1 MKRLILMFLF
11 LSMRTFAETAPAV
24 NSFEVYPIGLSDGPA
39 IETMAKAMV
48 GADGTVTLDA
58 KNQRLLVLATKEQ
71 HQRIAE
77 LVLKTAVSPKNVRI
91 DVVFSRG
98 ETEKEK
104 GASVTG
110 SAGVEREDGITHVRW
125 KIKPQVIDRS
135 IQSSDETR
143 QQLLVSSGHAGQLRV
158 GDEVPYASWF
168 MDYGISHGIIGQ
180 QINWKDVGSFLLVEP
195 TVIGDGPLV
204 RVKLTPQLTGM
215 VNGSP
220 YNTRFA
226 SVATEVTVTDGETIT
241 IGGND
246 KDREF
251 YSRFLIGFNKSGG
264 TSRLSITLTPHIMSL
279 PSPTAPRTQAP
290 ARP

>member
-1 MKRLILMFLF
+1 MKRGVLVLLF
-11 LSMRTFAETAPAV
+11 AAITAMAQTAPKE
-24 NSFEVYPIGLSDGPA
+24 NSFEIYPIGLSDGAA

-71 HQRIAE
+71 HQKIAE
-77 LVLKTAVSPKNVRI
+77 LVSKTAVSPKNVRI

-98 ETEKEK
+98 DTEKEK
-104 GASVTG
+104 GAGVTG
-110 SAGVEREDGITHVRW
+110 GGSVEREDGITHVRW

-135 IQSSDETR
+135 VQSSDETR
-143 QQLLVSSGHAGQLRV
+143 QQLLVSSGHAGQLRI
-158 GDEVPYASWF
+158 GSEVPYASWF

-180 QINWKDVGSFLLVEP
+180 QINWKEVGSFLLVEP

-204 RVKLTPQLTGM
+204 RVKLTPQLSGL

-220 YNTRFA
+220 YNTQFA
-226 SVATEVTVTDGETIT
+226 SVATEVTVADGEPIT
-241 IGGND
+241 IGGGD

-251 YSRFLIGFNKSGG
+251 YSRFLVGFNKSGG

-279 PSPTAPRTQAP
+279 PAPTAPRTQAP